1 LGDEMSVPI
10 TTSVAARLFLP
21 RRRGGGEALASSAA
35 SSSFSPLFLVS
46 ELVII

>member
-1 LGDEMSVPI
+1 MSVLI

-21 RRRGGGEALASSAA
+21 RRRGGGEPLAASVHA